1 MLQNLYPHI
10 AGFHGLFR
18 WILLVV
24 ALAALITAFSG
35 WSGRK
40 PATPILFRLGFLFA
54 LAMDLELITG
64 ALLYWG
70 ASPALRSTFTGHGI
84 IMFIAVLCAHI
95 GGALTRKAPTDASRY
110 RGPAIAW
117 TIALL
122 VMLAGVPRGN

>member
-18 WILLVV
+18 WILLVI
-24 ALAALITAFSG
+24 ALAAIVLAFSG

-40 PATPILFRLGFLFA
+40 SASPNLFRLSLMFV

-64 ALLYWG
+64 LLLYFG
-70 ASPALRSTFTGHGI
+70 ASPDLRSAFIAHGV
-84 IMFIAVLCAHI
+84 IMFIAVLLAHV
-95 GGALTRKAPTDASRY
+95 GGALTRKAPSDVMKY

-117 TIALL
+117 TISLL
-122 VMLAGVPRGN
+122 LMLAGIPRH